1 MLIEKEVIEKAKE
14 KLGDENATIIAKLLN
29 LKGFD
34 EKNLKAICPF
44 HEEDTPSF
52 VYNKKSHNFHCFGQ
66 CGTSYDVIDVLM
78 KKGDT
83 FLDAAKKLFEYAE
96 IPYSFGEKNVKT
108 KTKYRYPHDENEDMR
123 QVYEYWNK
131 RGISQDTLDYLNVG
145 SDKQGNTVLKYY
157 DTNDV
162 LTMVKYRPS
171 RSVQHGEA
179 KNWCQKDSDTA
190 PILFNMNR
198 INVNQPL
205 LLVEGEP
212 DAMSAIEAGYFNT
225 VSVPLG
231 AGNFHWIEECWD
243 WLEQFDSIIIAAD
256 NDEAGAKMRKEC
268 IYRLGSW
275 RTKYVE
281 YPKEK
286 VLNSGKKIPIKDMN
300 DTLQAFGANYVMS
313 MIVNA
318 KDIPVASVT
327 DFTEVDDLDISDMN
341 GITTGIKPLDK
352 ELIKIFYGTLT
363 ILSGRPGSGKTSLI
377 DQAIANTID
386 NEKPVFLFSKEMP
399 ERMSTNWFNFIL
411 AGRRNLV
418 EKISADGEKYH
429 VVSLEAK
436 RKIKEYYNKKLY
448 IYRDTEPNSID
459 DVMKSMENCV
469 RKYGVKL
476 LVLDNLMMLD
486 LKCSET
492 EKNTAQTN
500 LVNDL
505 IKFASKFNVAVVLVA
520 HPRKTE
526 NMRADI
532 EMYDIAGS
540 SNIINLAMRSI
551 GLRRISKKEQEDEK
565 NPFRKYNVVLTI
577 MKDRLLGK
585 ADVQMGLYYDVKSR
599 RFFTD
604 YDEFDYVY
612 KWDEKKYNDKISYP
626 IEQEQRP
633 FD

>member
-1 MLIEKEVIEKAKE
+1 LLVEKSLIDKAKE
-14 KLGDENATIIAKLLN
+14 KLGDRNAFIMADLLQ
-29 LKGFD
+29 LKDFD
-34 EKNLKAICPF
+34 DKNLKSVCPF
-44 HEEDTPSF
+44 HNEDTPSF
-52 VYNKKSHNFHCFGQ
+52 VYNKKLYNFHCFGA
-66 CGTSYDVIDVLM
+66 CGTSYDIIDILM
-78 KKGDT
+78 KQGNT
-83 FLDAAKKLFEYAE
+83 FLDATKRLFEYAE
-96 IPYSFGEKNVKT
+96 MEYSFGEKNVKT
-108 KTKYRYPHDENEDMR
+108 KVKYRYPHDENGDMK
-123 QVYEYWNK
+123 QVNEYWGK
-131 RGISQDTLDYLNVG
+131 RGISKDTLDYLNIG
-145 SDKQGNTVLKYY
+145 SDDNGNTVIRYY

-162 LTMVKYRPS
+162 LTMVKYRPAKS
-171 RSVQHGEA
+171 IKHGET
-179 KNWCQKDSDTA
+179 KIWCQKDSDTT
-190 PILFNMNR
+190 PLLFNMNR

-205 LLVEGEP
+205 LIVEGEP

-231 AGNFHWIEECWD
+231 AGNFHWIEECWE
-243 WLEQFDSIIIAAD
+243 WLEQFDSIIIASD
-256 NDEAGAKMRKEC
+256 NDEAGLKMRKEC
-268 IYRLGSW
+268 IYRLGTW

-281 YPKEK
+281 YPKEN
-286 VLNSGKKIPIKDMN
+286 VLSSGKKVPINDMN
-300 DTLQAFGANYVMS
+300 DTLQSLGANYVMS
-313 MIVNA
+313 MIINA
-318 KDIPVASVT
+318 KDIPVTSVT

-341 GITTGIKPLDK
+341 GVTTGIKRLDK

-377 DQAIANTID
+377 DQTIANTID
-386 NEKPVFLFSKEMP
+386 DNNPVFLFSKEMP

-418 EKISADGEKYH
+418 EKVSADGEKYH

-436 RKIKEYYNKKLY
+436 RTIKEYYNNKLY
-448 IYRDTEPNSID
+448 IYKDSETNSIE
-459 DVMKSMENCV
+459 DVMKSMGDCV

-486 LKCSET
+486 LDCNET
-492 EKNTAQTN
+492 EKNTAQTK

-505 IKFASKFNVAVVLVA
+505 IKFASKFNVAVVLIA
-520 HPRKTE
+520 HPRKTQD
-526 NMRADI
+526 MKADI

-551 GLRRISKKEQEDEK
+551 GLRRVSKKEQEDEK

-585 ADVQMGLYYDVKSR
+585 ADVRMGLYYDVKSR

-604 YDEFDYVY
+604 YEEFDHIY
-612 KWDEKKYNDKISYP
+612 KWDEKQYTNKISYP
-626 IEQEQRP
+626 VEQEQRP